1 LSQSAEK
8 WCWFCLCENNFKETT
23 IEYILFAGMTDEKS
37 KNIPVKFGNEI
48 RTRNFGEWKEELW
61 KKIKIGNKIIII
73 RSFLKSSFCE
83 LCVC

>member
-1 LSQSAEK
+1 LSESAEK

-48 RTRNFGEWKEELW
+48 HQKFWRMELRTLEK
-61 KKIKIGNKIIII
+61 NKN
-73 RSFLKSSFCE
+73 R
-83 LCVC
+83 